1 MSRNFD
7 STNKTRP
14 NVNRLRQRGRWE
26 TQAYPENSGLGP
38 NMIKNANFL
47 ERVHYGVIDD
57 QNNSVIPNEN
67 FMVQTQHGRVFDFVA
82 DAYSVMRLNFTTAIQ
97 KRLVDVDGSAFS
109 NLRMVDSY
117 KNPRLKYGEYLGNIL
132 RFYNNT
138 HIPNIVGIT
147 SIASYED
154 YVNNFFDFLFKETSD
169 TAITMTRWMTSTDS
183 RILDTGLAFSYS
195 NIRYDADQQKID
207 QIIDHPTFDY
217 FKNLCMNMGFSI
229 LHNNPNILLFDV
241 SSPATRSIRSS
252 YGLYNLNRLFNSR
265 YIKTYTLDIELLFN
279 TINIYYNK
287 YAQKNSQTKVV
298 SVQCGKTVSEYIRLS
313 TVAYNKRIYSDLYE
327 LELYIK
333 IRNLEEGSPFSEAKL
348 KDIYKKSKYFM
359 KKVDKLEAIGYTNRV
374 FRDQVWNK
382 DYGYDDAKAKFE
394 GKTKTQSQRKQF
406 GTGTQGGGGSS
417 Y

>member
-14 NVNRLRQRGRWE
+14 SINRLRQRGRWE

-38 NMIKNANFL
+38 NMVKDTNFL
-47 ERVHYGVIDD
+47 ERVHYGVIDN
-57 QNNSVIPNEN
+57 QNDSVIPNEN

-97 KRLVDVDGSAFS
+97 TGLVNVDGSAFS
-109 NLRMVDSY
+109 NLRMIDSY
-117 KNPRLKYGEYLGNIL
+117 KDPRLKYGEYLGNIL

-138 HIPNIVGIT
+138 HIPNIVGTT
-147 SIASYED
+147 SIASYEN

-169 TAITMTRWMTSTDS
+169 LPITMTRWMTSTNS
-183 RILDTGLAFSYS
+183 RILDTGLAFSYAD
-195 NIRYDADQQKID
+195 IPYDADQRKVN
-207 QIIDHPTFDY
+207 QIIDQPSFNY

-241 SSPATRSIRSS
+241 NSPATRSIRSS
-252 YGLYNLNRLFNSR
+252 YGLYNLNTLFNSR
-265 YIKTYTLDIELLFN
+265 YIKTYILDIEILFN

-313 TVAYNKRIYSDLYE
+313 TVPYNKRIYSDLHE
-327 LELYIK
+327 IDLYIK
-333 IRNLEEGSPFSEAKL
+333 IRNLEEGSPFSQAKL

-406 GTGTQGGGGSS
+406 GTGTQGGSGSS

>member
-1 MSRNFD
+1 MSRDFD
-7 STNKTRP
+7 SKNLYDFLY
-14 NVNRLRQRGRWE
+14 NRIYYRAKWGTE
-26 TQAYPENSGLGP
+26 AYPENGGLGP
-38 NMIKNANFL
+38 NMIKDTNFL

-57 QNNSVIPNEN
+57 QNNSVIPNEDY
-67 FMVQTQHGRVFDFVA
+67 MVQTQHGRVFDFVA

-97 KRLVDVDGSAFS
+97 KGLVNVDGSLIS

-169 TAITMTRWMTSTDS
+169 FAITMTRWMTSTDS

-195 NIRYDADQQKID
+195 NIPYDADQQKID

-217 FKNLCMNMGFSI
+217 FKNLSMNMGFSI

-241 SSPATRSIRSS
+241 SSPATRSIRRS

-265 YIKTYTLDIELLFN
+265 YIKTYTLDIEILFN

>member
-1 MSRNFD
+1 MSRNFN
-7 STNKTRP
+7 STNKTKP
-14 NVNRLRQRGRWE
+14 NVKRLRQRGRWE
-26 TQAYPENSGLGP
+26 TLAYPENSGLGP
-38 NMIKNANFL
+38 NMIKDANFL

-57 QNNSVIPNEN
+57 ENNSVIPNEN
-67 FMVQTQHGRVFDFVA
+67 YMVQTQYGRVFDFVA
-82 DAYSVMRLNFTTAIQ
+82 DAYSVMQLNFTTAIQ
-97 KRLVDVDGSAFS
+97 KGLVNVDGSAFS
-109 NLRMVDSY
+109 NLQMVDSY
-117 KNPRLKYGEYLGNIL
+117 ENPRIKYGEYLGNIL

-154 YVNNFFDFLFKETSD
+154 YVNNFFDFLFKDTSD
-169 TAITMTRWMTSTDS
+169 FAITLTRWMTSTDS
-183 RILDTGLAFSYS
+183 RILDTGLAFSYAD
-195 NIRYDADQQKID
+195 IPYDADQQKID
-207 QIIDHPTFDY
+207 QVIDHPAFDY

-229 LHNNPNILLFDV
+229 LHNNPNILLLDID
-241 SSPATRSIRSS
+241 SPATRSIRSS
-252 YGLYNLNRLFNSR
+252 YGLFNLNTLFNNR

-313 TVAYNKRIYSDLYE
+313 PVPYNKRIYSDLYE
-327 LELYIK
+327 IELYIK
-333 IRNLEEGSPFSEAKL
+333 IRNLEEGSPFSEEKL
-348 KDIYKKSKYFM
+348 KSIYKKSKYFM

-382 DYGYDDAKAKFE
+382 DYGFDDAVANLK

-406 GTGTQGGGGSS
+406 GAGTPRGGSS

>member
-229 LHNNPNILLFDV
+229 LHNNPNILLLDV

-252 YGLYNLNRLFNSR
+252 YGLYNLNRLFSSR

-359 KKVDKLEAIGYTNRV
+359 KKVDKLEAIGYINRV

-382 DYGYDDAKAKFE
+382 NHGYDDAKAKFE
-394 GKTKTQSQRKQF
+394 GKTKTQSQRQQSGA
-406 GTGTQGGGGSS
+406 GTRGGGSS

>member
-1 MSRNFD
+1 MSRNFN
-7 STNKTRP
+7 STNKTKP
-14 NVNRLRQRGRWE
+14 NVKRLRQRGRWE
-26 TQAYPENSGLGP
+26 TLAYPENSGLGP
-38 NMIKNANFL
+38 NMIKDANFL

-57 QNNSVIPNEN
+57 ENNSVIPNEN
-67 FMVQTQHGRVFDFVA
+67 YMVQTQYGRVFDFVA
-82 DAYSVMRLNFTTAIQ
+82 DAYSVMQLNFTTAIQ
-97 KRLVDVDGSAFS
+97 KGLVNVDGSAFS

-117 KNPRLKYGEYLGNIL
+117 ENPRLKYGEYLGNIL

-154 YVNNFFDFLFKETSD
+154 YVNNFFDFLFKDTSD
-169 TAITMTRWMTSTDS
+169 FAITLTRWMTSTDS
-183 RILDTGLAFSYS
+183 RILDTGLAFSYAD
-195 NIRYDADQQKID
+195 IPYDADQQKID
-207 QIIDHPTFDY
+207 QVIDHPAFDY

-229 LHNNPNILLFDV
+229 LHNNPNILLLDID
-241 SSPATRSIRSS
+241 SPATRSIRSS
-252 YGLYNLNRLFNSR
+252 YGLFNLNTLFNNR
-265 YIKTYTLDIELLFN
+265 YIKTYALDIEILFN

-313 TVAYNKRIYSDLYE
+313 PVPYNKRIYSDLYE
-327 LELYIK
+327 IELYIK
-333 IRNLEEGSPFSEAKL
+333 IRNLEEGSPFSEEKL
-348 KDIYKKSKYFM
+348 KSIYKKSKYFM

-382 DYGYDDAKAKFE
+382 DYGFDDAKAKFE

-406 GTGTQGGGGSS
+406 GAGTPRGGSS

>member
-26 TQAYPENSGLGP
+26 SLAYPENGGLGP
-38 NMIKNANFL
+38 NMIKDANFL

-82 DAYSVMRLNFTTAIQ
+82 DAYSVMQLNFTTAIQ
-97 KRLVDVDGSAFS
+97 KGLVNVDGSAFS
-109 NLRMVDSY
+109 NLRMIDSY

-138 HIPNIVGIT
+138 HIPNTVGIT

-154 YVNNFFDFLFKETSD
+154 YVNNFFDFLFKDTSD
-169 TAITMTRWMTSTDS
+169 FVITMTRWMTSTDS
-183 RILDTGLAFSYS
+183 RILDTGLAFSYADVP
-195 NIRYDADQQKID
+195 YDADQQKIN
-207 QIIDHPTFDY
+207 QIIDHPTFGY
-217 FKNLCMNMGFSI
+217 IKNLSMNMGFSI
-229 LHNNPNILLFDV
+229 LHNNPNIFLLDV

-252 YGLYNLNRLFNSR
+252 YGLYNLNTLFNSR
-265 YIKTYTLDIELLFN
+265 YIKTYTLDIEILFN

-313 TVAYNKRIYSDLYE
+313 TVPYNKRIYSDLYE
-327 LELYIK
+327 LELYIR
-333 IRNLEEGSPFSEAKL
+333 IRNFEEGSPFSEAKL
-348 KDIYKKSKYFM
+348 RDVYKKSKYFM

-382 DYGYDDAKAKFE
+382 DYGYDDTKAKFE

>member
-38 NMIKNANFL
+38 NMIKDANFL

-82 DAYSVMRLNFTTAIQ
+82 AAYSVMRLNFTTAIQ
-97 KRLVDVDGSAFS
+97 KQLVDVDGSAFS

-117 KNPRLKYGEYLGNIL
+117 NNPRLKYGEYLGNIL

-265 YIKTYTLDIELLFN
+265 YIKTYTLDIEILFN

-313 TVAYNKRIYSDLYE
+313 TVAYNKRIYSDLKE
-327 LELYIK
+327 LDLYIR

-406 GTGTQGGGGSS
+406 GTGTQGGSGSS

>member
-1 MSRNFD
+1 MSRNFN
-7 STNKTRP
+7 STNKTKP
-14 NVNRLRQRGRWE
+14 NVKRLRQRGRWE
-26 TQAYPENSGLGP
+26 TLAYPENNGLGP
-38 NMIKNANFL
+38 NMIKDANFL

-57 QNNSVIPNEN
+57 ENNSVIPDEN

-82 DAYSVMRLNFTTAIQ
+82 DAYSVMQLNFTTAIQ
-97 KRLVDVDGSAFS
+97 KGLVNVDGSAFS

-117 KNPRLKYGEYLGNIL
+117 ENPRLKYGEYLGNIL
-132 RFYNNT
+132 RFYNET

-169 TAITMTRWMTSTDS
+169 FAITLTRWMTSTDS
-183 RILDTGLAFSYS
+183 RILDTGLSFSYA
-195 NIRYDADQQKID
+195 NIPYDADQQKIN
-207 QIIDHPTFDY
+207 QIIDHPSFDY
-217 FKNLCMNMGFSI
+217 FKNLCINMGFSI
-229 LHNNPNILLFDV
+229 LHNNPNILLMDIN
-241 SSPATRSIRSS
+241 SPATRTIRSS
-252 YGLYNLNRLFNSR
+252 YGLYNLNTLFNSR
-265 YIKTYTLDIELLFN
+265 YIKTYTLDIEILFN

-313 TVAYNKRIYSDLYE
+313 PVPYNRRLYSDLYE
-327 LELYIK
+327 LDLYIK
-333 IRNLEEGSPFSEAKL
+333 IRNLEEGSPFSEEKL
-348 KDIYKKSKYFM
+348 KAIYKKSKYFM

-382 DYGYDDAKAKFE
+382 DYGYDDAKANFE
-394 GKTKTQSQRKQF
+394 GKTKTQSQRQQF
-406 GTGTQGGGGSS
+406 GAGTPRGGSS

>member
-1 MSRNFD
+1 MSRDFD
-7 STNKTRP
+7 SKNLYDFLY
-14 NVNRLRQRGRWE
+14 NRIYYRAKWGTE
-26 TQAYPENSGLGP
+26 AYPENGGLGP
-38 NMIKNANFL
+38 NMIKDTNFL

-67 FMVQTQHGRVFDFVA
+67 YMVQTQNGRVFDFVA

-97 KRLVDVDGSAFS
+97 RGLVNVDGSAFS

-117 KNPRLKYGEYLGNIL
+117 ENPRLKYGEYLGNIL
-132 RFYNNT
+132 RFYNET
-138 HIPNIVGIT
+138 HVPNIVGIT

-154 YVNNFFDFLFKETSD
+154 YVNNFFDFLIKNAENIP
-169 TAITMTRWMTSTDS
+169 ITMTRWMVSNSS
-183 RILDTGLAFSYS
+183 RILDTGLAFSYA
-195 NIRYDADQQKID
+195 NINYDDDQVKAN
-207 QIIDHPTFDY
+207 QIIDQPAFGY
-217 FKNLCMNMGFSI
+217 FKDLCMNMGFSI
-229 LHNNPNILLFDV
+229 LHNNPNILLFDIN
-241 SSPATRSIRSS
+241 SPATRTIRSS
-252 YGLYNLNRLFNSR
+252 YGLFNLESLFADR
-265 YIKTYTLDIELLFN
+265 YIKTYTLDIEILFN

-313 TVAYNKRIYSDLYE
+313 TVPYNKRIYSDFYE
-327 LELYIK
+327 LDLYIK

-348 KDIYKKSKYFM
+348 KNIYKKSKYFM

-382 DYGYDDAKAKFE
+382 DYGYDDALANLK

>member
-1 MSRNFD
+1 MSRDFN
-7 STNKTRP
+7 SK
-14 NVNRLRQRGRWE
+14 NVYDFLYNRIYYRAKWGTE
-26 TQAYPENSGLGP
+26 AYPENGGLGP
-38 NMIKNANFL
+38 NMIKDTNFL

-67 FMVQTQHGRVFDFVA
+67 YMVQTQNGRVFDFVA

-97 KRLVDVDGSAFS
+97 KGLVNVDGSLIS

-117 KNPRLKYGEYLGNIL
+117 SNPRLKYGEYLGNIL

-138 HIPNIVGIT
+138 HIPSTVGIT

-154 YVNNFFDFLFKETSD
+154 YVNNFFNFLLKDTSGLP
-169 TAITMTRWMTSTDS
+169 ITMTRWMTSNNS
-183 RILDTGLAFSYS
+183 RILDTGLAFSYA
-195 NIRYDADQQKID
+195 NIDYDDDQVKED
-207 QIIDHPTFDY
+207 RIISQPAFSY

-229 LHNNPNILLFDV
+229 LHNNPNILLLDIA
-241 SSPATRSIRSS
+241 SPATRSIRNS
-252 YGLYNLNRLFNSR
+252 YGLYNLSSLFSDR
-265 YIKTYTLDIELLFN
+265 YIKTYTLDIEILFN

-313 TVAYNKRIYSDLYE
+313 TVPYNKRIYSDLKE
-327 LELYIK
+327 LDLYIR

-348 KDIYKKSKYFM
+348 KNIYKKSKYFM

>member
-26 TQAYPENSGLGP
+26 TLAYPENSGLGP
-38 NMIKNANFL
+38 NMIKDTNFL
-47 ERVHYGVIDD
+47 ERIHYGVIDD

-82 DAYSVMRLNFTTAIQ
+82 DAYSVMQLNFTTAIQ
-97 KRLVDVDGSAFS
+97 KGLVNVDGSAFS

-117 KNPRLKYGEYLGNIL
+117 NNPKLKYGEYLGNIF

-154 YVNNFFDFLFKETSD
+154 YVNNFFVFLFKETSD
-169 TAITMTRWMTSTDS
+169 FAITMTRWMTSTDS

-195 NIRYDADQQKID
+195 DMAYDADQQKIN
-207 QIIDHPTFDY
+207 QIIDHPAFGY
-217 FKNLCMNMGFSI
+217 FKNLCINMGFSI
-229 LHNNPNILLFDV
+229 LHNNPNILLLDV

-252 YGLYNLNRLFNSR
+252 YGLYNLNTLFNNR
-265 YIKTYTLDIELLFN
+265 YIRTYTLDIELLFN

-313 TVAYNKRIYSDLYE
+313 TVPYNKRIYSDLYE
-327 LELYIK
+327 IELYIK

-382 DYGYDDAKAKFE
+382 DYGYDDTKAKFE
-394 GKTKTQSQRKQF
+394 GKTKTQSQRQQS
-406 GTGTQGGGGSS
+406 GAGTQGGGSS

>member
-1 MSRNFD
+1 
-7 STNKTRP
+7 
-14 NVNRLRQRGRWE
+14 VN
-26 TQAYPENSGLGP
+26 
-38 NMIKNANFL
+38 
-47 ERVHYGVIDD
+47 
-57 QNNSVIPNEN
+57 
-67 FMVQTQHGRVFDFVA
+67 
-82 DAYSVMRLNFTTAIQ
+82 
-97 KRLVDVDGSAFS
+97 VDGSLIS

-117 KNPRLKYGEYLGNIL
+117 SNPRLKYGEYLGNIL

-138 HIPNIVGIT
+138 HIPSTVGIT

-154 YVNNFFDFLFKETSD
+154 YVNNFFDFLLKDTSGLP
-169 TAITMTRWMTSTDS
+169 ITMTRWMTSNNS
-183 RILDTGLAFSYS
+183 RILDTGLAFSYA
-195 NIRYDADQQKID
+195 NIDYDDDQVKED
-207 QIIDHPTFDY
+207 RIISQPAFSY

-241 SSPATRSIRSS
+241 NSPATRSIRRS
-252 YGLYNLNRLFNSR
+252 YGLYNLSSLFSDR
-265 YIKTYTLDIELLFN
+265 YIKTYTLDIEILFN

-313 TVAYNKRIYSDLYE
+313 TVPYNKRIYSDLYE
-327 LELYIK
+327 LDLYIK

-348 KDIYKKSKYFM
+348 KNIYKKSKYFM

-374 FRDQVWNK
+374 FRDQIWNK

-394 GKTKTQSQRKQF
+394 GKTKTQPQRKQF